1 MALYLYRVEGRVMK
15 ERLLALRQMVR
26 QVQAGTGMVAALA
39 EALIEAI
46 DLTEPTLGAWHCFDP
61 EYLRLQARQL
71 DARPHKGRLHGLP
84 VGIKDVIDTHDLPTG
99 YGSRHY
105 EGTRPASDAGCVA
118 MLRAEG
124 ALIVGKTVSTEF
136 AFVAPG
142 KTRNPYDPA
151 HTPGG
156 SSSGSAAAVGAGV
169 VPVALGTQTSGS
181 TIRPAAFCG
190 IVGYKPSYGL
200 IDRTG
205 IKVLCETLDTV
216 GLLGWRVA
224 DVALVASVLAQRPL
238 EAQAGTAA
246 QKLRLGVFRPVFWH
260 EATPAALAVFERALD
275 RFRAAGHEIVEL
287 PDPGDFGALMAAHTA
302 IMSWE
307 VPRAL
312 AYERLGDGAGLQPR
326 TYENI
331 QISPVT
337 TAQVYDAAQA
347 VACRER
353 ALWKEAMTG
362 LDAVL
367 TLPAPGEAP
376 LGLSS
381 TGNPVFNRGW
391 TQLGLPCVSLPAGH
405 GAGGMPLGVQCVG
418 AMGADASLLAV
429 ATALETVLG
438 AE

>member
-1 MALYLYRVEGRVMK
+1 
-15 ERLLALRQMVR
+15 
-26 QVQAGTGMVAALA
+26 MVAALA

-156 SSSGSAAAVGAGV
+156 SSSGSAAAVGAGWCRW
-169 VPVALGTQTSGS
+169 PLSTQTSGS

-238 EAQAGTAA
+238 EAQAETAA
-246 QKLRLGVFRPVFWH
+246 QSSVLVCSVPCSGMRRHLRHLRFSSVRWNGSVRPGMRLWNCP
-260 EATPAALAVFERALD
+260 TPVTLARLWQPIPQSCRGKCPGPWRMSGWEMAQGCNRALMKIS
-275 RFRAAGHEIVEL
+275 RFLLSRQRRFMMPRRLWPAVN
-287 PDPGDFGALMAAHTA
+287 ALCGKR
-302 IMSWE
+302 
-307 VPRAL
+307 P
-312 AYERLGDGAGLQPR
+312 
-326 TYENI
+326 
-331 QISPVT
+331 
-337 TAQVYDAAQA
+337 
-347 VACRER
+347 
-353 ALWKEAMTG
+353 
-362 LDAVL
+362 
-367 TLPAPGEAP
+367 
-376 LGLSS
+376 
-381 TGNPVFNRGW
+381 
-391 TQLGLPCVSLPAGH
+391 
-405 GAGGMPLGVQCVG
+405 
-418 AMGADASLLAV
+418 
-429 ATALETVLG
+429 
-438 AE
+438 